1 MLTFEE
7 ALALLRNRDE
17 WNRLCEDEEQPIFQ
31 FLNKEFVDAL
41 AQYLKERKRILKS
54 RKEIFEVGAGNGL
67 LSEELRKRKINI
79 VATDGGSA
87 KIKPIAPVQILD
99 YREAIRRFRPNIVLC
114 SWMPFQEDWTPMFRR
129 FKFVQE
135 YILIGE
141 AHHSGCSG
149 TDKTWEHHP
158 GFSQMLLE
166 EISKWSL
173 CRSDLPRRYSNSV
186 VISFRRYE

>member
-1 MLTFEE
+1 MLTFKET
-7 ALALLRNRDE
+7 LVLLRNRDE
-17 WNRLCEDEEQPIFQ
+17 WNRLCLEEEQPIFQ

-41 AQYLKERKRILKS
+41 AQYLKESKRVLRSRGKIL
-54 RKEIFEVGAGNGL
+54 EIGAGNGL

-79 VATDGGSA
+79 IATDDGSA
-87 KIKPIAPVQILD
+87 EIKPIASVQILD

-114 SWMPFQEDWTPMFRR
+114 SWMPFQEDWTSGFRR

-141 AHHSGCSG
+141 SPPYGCSG

-166 EISKWSL
+166 DISKWSL
-173 CRSDLPRRYSNSV
+173 CRSDLPEWHSHSV
-186 VISFRRYE
+186 VISFRGYE